1 MADSVLNHSWPSISK
16 LWMKRWTFK
25 RGSECKAC
33 DPPSDGSPCSLPVP
47 LKADSHVLFS
57 AMAREREA
65 GSVPELTDAHSS
77 TEDLL
82 SLDMALQGTEYY
94 RDLGYGSPVE
104 MTSWLPLTSWSQ
116 EKVPG
121 ELVVPQLQEPNH
133 LLQSPDALGSGDRVA
148 EPFPTLARSVTTSR
162 RHSWERPL
170 SPLDMDRR
178 LSLDTSDMGSDEE
191 RSLPRTFA
199 SHSLNLPGGGLQAW
213 AERTGHRGANI
224 RGRVSPEL
232 PYVGLEEPEDDSL
245 RQQEFN
251 SSWKRLRSRSVPQ
264 AGDMVSP
271 SRISP
276 NLEVSIPAAQGIEP
290 PVLER
295 AEKDHVSPDHV
306 LIVQQVL
313 HELKQFHGK
322 EDNGKSEKTEKGT
335 KVKRRLSS
343 LRSRV
348 TGSWQKDKGKNKEQQ
363 KEIEPREKWKS
374 ANGHQ
379 LVPGTFS
386 SCIDCSLCG
395 KPLLSRN
402 GLQCLNCAVNV
413 HKNCKN
419 LLADCSNSN
428 KLKQKDFQ
436 HKPSA
441 SSQSSAQSLCQAA
454 SLKEQPRNTLLGSN
468 GTPVLPRHVGMT
480 ISTRGR
486 LQSAMNTPGTLNR
499 FGSGTGEMDESDSGF
514 LKFKQTT
521 DDSLSLASSTTE
533 SIFVEDSYSASL
545 RSEIEA
551 DAQEFEA
558 ESWSLSVEPAYAKKQ
573 KREVLKRQDVIYELM
588 QTEVHH
594 VRTLKIMLKVYSR
607 ALKEEMQF
615 SSRVLNRIF
624 PCVDDLLEMHGQF
637 LYRLKER
644 RRESLAEGS
653 DQNYVIQKIGD
664 LLVQQFS
671 GENGERM
678 KEKYGIF
685 CSGHNEAVS
694 HYKELL
700 SQNKKF
706 QNMIKKIGNFS
717 IVRRL
722 GVQECILLV
731 TQRITKYP
739 VLVERIIQ
747 NTEAGTEDYEDLN
760 QALGLIKDIIT
771 QVDAKVNECEKG
783 QRLKEIVGKMDLKSS
798 GKLKNGLTFRK
809 EDMLHR
815 QLHLDGMLCWKTA
828 SGRLKDVLA
837 VLLTDVLLLLQEKDQ
852 KYVFASVDSKPPVI
866 SLQKLIVREVANE
879 EKAMFLISA
888 SLKGP
893 EMYEIY
899 TCSKDERNSWMAQ
912 IRRAVESCP
921 DGEEEPFSE
930 AEEDRKMAE
939 ARAVKLKEFQERLS
953 RKDELIAQS
962 LIEKQQI
969 YLEMSEM
976 NSFEDLP
983 PGPRPRFFFRGGE
996 PSENLQGEMI
1006 LKSAVS
1012 EIENIQNLIYK
1023 QLGTVSCRNEDGGSG
1038 GGDDLLLPRRAETF
1052 GGYDNNANTNKNASF
1067 KKKVS
1072 NSDTWFKD
1080 RRNPFTSSDS
1090 QLGDLSGDSEEGSQI
1105 LSFQTEGTRVD
1116 WNNSLSSILESELI
1130 QRIQMLSQLL
1140 LNLQAVVA
1148 QQDSY
1153 IEMQRAM
1160 ILEKEKQYRLQSTR
1174 GNFLLEQE
1182 KQRNFEK
1189 QREELANV
1197 QKLQNQLKQE
1207 QQRWERERERQQ
1219 KELEYTEARLQER
1232 ENESQQFKERLTQD
1246 KEELDRQREAYQHD
1260 LERLRESQRAVE
1272 KEKDRIEHL
1281 KKLKKQNTVSGTL
1294 PPEGIEG
1301 HILSTSLNFNGEG
1314 LEGAGH
1320 LAKTLGRTSTLL
1332 SGSDYVER
1340 PEMARR
1346 DSTTAEGRPVKN
1358 DVPIQLL
1365 SATNQIQKQAAV
1377 QQQIPTKLAVFT
1389 KGSKEKGGKG
1399 KGSQRSDSSTSFD
1412 LKQQLMLNKIMGK
1425 EENTIRNR
1433 RSLSPVL
1440 TSQNVIIHP
1449 ESCIPADIQPS
1460 EISHL
1465 NLGNMFRPNSTPI
1478 LSPPAQL
1485 PVHLTSEE
1493 DANKEDVIF
1502 F

>member
-1 MADSVLNHSWPSISK
+1 MADSVLNHSWPSFSK

-33 DPPSDGSPCSLPVP
+33 DPPSDGSPHSLPES
-47 LKADSHVLFS
+47 LRTDSHALFS
-57 AMAREREA
+57 GMAGEQEA
-65 GSVPELTDAHSS
+65 GSVAELEDDHSS
-77 TEDLL
+77 IEDLL
-82 SLDMALQGTEYY
+82 SIDVTLQDTEYY
-94 RDLGYGSPVE
+94 RDLGYVTSAD
-104 MTSWLPLTSWSQ
+104 MTSWVPPAPGSQ
-116 EKVPG
+116 ERLPG
-121 ELVVPQLQEPNH
+121 ELLAPQILEPGCP
-133 LLQSPDALGSGDRVA
+133 LQSPNDLGPGDRGA
-148 EPFPTLARSVTTSR
+148 EPFPTLARSMITSR

-170 SPLDMDRR
+170 SPLDTERR

-199 SHSLNLPGGGLQAW
+199 SHSLNLSGGGLQAW
-213 AERTGHRGANI
+213 AERTDQRATFK
-224 RGRVSPEL
+224 GRASSEL
-232 PYVGLEEPEDDSL
+232 AYVTVEEPMVFE
-245 RQQEFN
+245 

-264 AGDMVSP
+264 TGDMVSP
-271 SRISP
+271 SRISQ

-313 HELKQFHGK
+313 HELKQYHGK
-322 EDNGKSEKTEKGT
+322 EDDGKSEKSEKGT
-335 KVKRRLSS
+335 KVKRRLSN

-374 ANGHQ
+374 INGHQ

-386 SCIDCSLCG
+386 SCINCSLCG

-436 HKPSA
+436 HKSPGSP
-441 SSQSSAQSLCQAA
+441 QGLTQISAQSFYQAV
-454 SLKEQPRNTLLGSN
+454 SLKEQPRSTLWGSE
-468 GTPVLPRHVGMT
+468 GTPVLPRNVGMT
-480 ISTRGR
+480 VSTRAS
-486 LQSAMNTPGTLNR
+486 LQVAMNTAGTLNR
-499 FGSGTGEMDESDSGF
+499 LGSGTGEMDETDTGF
-514 LKFKQTT
+514 IKFKQAT
-521 DDSLSLASSTTE
+521 DDSLSLASSATE
-533 SIFVEDSYSASL
+533 SIFLEDSYSASL

-558 ESWSLSVEPAYAKKQ
+558 ESWSLSVELPYAKKQ
-573 KREVLKRQDVIYELM
+573 KKEVMKRQDVIYELM

-594 VRTLKIMLKVYSR
+594 VRTLKIMLKVYSK

-615 SSRVLNRIF
+615 SSRIINRIF
-624 PCVDDLLEMHGQF
+624 PCVDDLLEMHSQF

-644 RRESLAEGS
+644 RKESLAEGS

-678 KEKYGIF
+678 KDKYGIF
-685 CSGHNEAVS
+685 CCGHNEAVS

-700 SQNKKF
+700 QQNKKF

-739 VLVERIIQ
+739 VLVERILQ
-747 NTEAGTEDYEDLN
+747 NTEAGTEDYADLN

-899 TCSKDERNSWMAQ
+899 TCSKEERNSWMAL

-953 RKDELIAQS
+953 KKDEMIAQS
-962 LIEKQQI
+962 LHEKLQI
-969 YLEMSEM
+969 YSEMSEM
-976 NSFEDLP
+976 NNFEDLP
-983 PGPRPRFFFRGGE
+983 GSQSRFIFRGGE
-996 PSENLQGEMI
+996 PSEILQGEMI
-1006 LKSAVS
+1006 LKSAIS

-1023 QLGTVSCRNEDGGSG
+1023 QLGNSNCRVEDSS
-1038 GGDDLLLPRRAETF
+1038 GGDDFLLPRRAETF
-1052 GGYDNNANTNKNASF
+1052 GGYDSNTSPNKNASF
-1067 KKKVS
+1067 KKKVC
-1072 NSDTWFKD
+1072 NSDAWFRD
-1080 RRNPFTSSDS
+1080 RKNPLTSSDS
-1090 QLGDLSGDSEEGSQI
+1090 QLGDLSGDSEEGSQT
-1105 LSFQTEGTRVD
+1105 TEVTQVD
-1116 WNNSLSSILESELI
+1116 WNNSVPPGIMEPELV
-1130 QRIQMLSQLL
+1130 QRIQTLSQLL
-1140 LNLQAVVA
+1140 LSLQAVVA

-1160 ILEKEKQYRLQSTR
+1160 ILDREKQYRLQSTR

-1207 QQRWERERERQQ
+1207 QQRWERERSRQQ
-1219 KELEYTEARLQER
+1219 RELEYTEARLQER
-1232 ENESQQFKERLTQD
+1232 EKESQQLRERLSQD
-1246 KEELDRQREAYQHD
+1246 REELDRQREAYQHD

-1272 KEKDRIEHL
+1272 KEKERMELL
-1281 KKLKKQNTVSGTL
+1281 KKLKKQNTMPGAL
-1294 PPEGIEG
+1294 PPEGGEG
-1301 HILSTSLNFNGEG
+1301 HALGTSSSFNGEG
-1314 LEGAGH
+1314 LEGAVQ
-1320 LAKTLGRTSTLL
+1320 LAKPLGRTSTLL
-1332 SGSDYVER
+1332 SSSDYAER
-1340 PEMARR
+1340 PEVSRR
-1346 DSTTAEGRPVKN
+1346 DSTAEGRLVKS

-1377 QQQIPTKLAVFT
+1377 QQQIPTKLAVLT
-1389 KGSKEKGGKG
+1389 KGSKEKGGKS
-1399 KGSQRSDSSTSFD
+1399 KASQRSDSSTSFD
-1412 LKQQLMLNKIMGK
+1412 LKQQLSLTKFMGK
-1425 EENTIRNR
+1425 EENTIKGRQ
-1433 RSLSPVL
+1433 SLSPVL
-1440 TSQNVIIHP
+1440 TSQNVFVQQ
-1449 ESCIPADIQPS
+1449 ESCMPADVQPL
-1460 EISHL
+1460 EISPL
-1465 NLGNMFRPNSTPI
+1465 SPGSFFRPNSAPI
-1478 LSPPAQL
+1478 LSPPAH
-1485 PVHLTSEE
+1485 PPTRLTSE
-1493 DANKEDVIF
+1493 DDSNKEDVIF

>member
-1 MADSVLNHSWPSISK
+1 MAEEQE
-16 LWMKRWTFK
+16 
-25 RGSECKAC
+25 G
-33 DPPSDGSPCSLPVP
+33 
-47 LKADSHVLFS
+47 
-57 AMAREREA
+57 
-65 GSVPELTDAHSS
+65 GSVAELEEAHSS

-82 SLDMALQGTEYY
+82 SIDMALQGTEYY
-94 RDLGYGSPVE
+94 RDLGYIAPVE
-104 MTSWLPLTSWSQ
+104 MTSWVPLASCSQ
-116 EKVPG
+116 EKPPG
-121 ELVVPQLQEPNH
+121 ELVAPQLQEPGCFR
-133 LLQSPDALGSGDRVA
+133 QSPNGLCPEDQGV
-148 EPFPTLARSVTTSR
+148 EPFPMLAHSMTTSR

-170 SPLDMDRR
+170 SPLDVGRR
-178 LSLDTSDMGSDEE
+178 LSLDASDLGSDEE

-213 AERTGHRGANI
+213 AERTGHRATF
-224 RGRVSPEL
+224 RGRASPEL
-232 PYVGLEEPEDDSL
+232 PYIAMEEPM
-245 RQQEFN
+245 RQQEFD
-251 SSWKRLRSRSVPQ
+251 SSWRRLRSRSVPQ
-264 AGDMVSP
+264 TGDMVSP
-271 SRISP
+271 SRIAQ
-276 NLEVSIPAAQGIEP
+276 NLEVSIPAAQGVEP
-290 PVLER
+290 PMLER

-313 HELKQFHGK
+313 QELKQYHGAKQRAHLGDDPRDSQQNITWFEFLSNEK
-322 EDNGKSEKTEKGT
+322 EDDGKSEKSEKGT

-363 KEIEPREKWKS
+363 KEIELREKWRS
-374 ANGHQ
+374 INGHQ

-386 SCIDCSLCG
+386 SCINCSLCS
-395 KPLLSRN
+395 KPLLNRN

-436 HKPSA
+436 HKPPGSPQ
-441 SSQSSAQSLCQAA
+441 SSTQSSAQSLYQAA
-454 SLKEQPRNTLLGSN
+454 SLKEQPRSTLLGSN
-468 GTPVLPRHVGMT
+468 GTPVLPRNVGMT
-480 ISTRGR
+480 ISTRAS
-486 LQSAMNTPGTLNR
+486 LQAAMNTAGTLNR
-499 FGSGTGEMDESDSGF
+499 FGSGTGEMDDTDSGF
-514 LKFKQTT
+514 TKFKQPT

-558 ESWSLSVEPAYAKKQ
+558 ESWSLSVELLYAKKQ
-573 KREVLKRQDVIYELM
+573 KKEVLKRQDVIYELI

-594 VRTLKIMLKVYSR
+594 VRTLKIMLKVYSK

-685 CSGHNEAVS
+685 CCGHNEAVT

-700 SQNKKF
+700 QQNKKF

-760 QALGLIKDIIT
+760 QALSLIKDIIT
-771 QVDAKVNECEKG
+771 QVDAKVNECEKW

-852 KYVFASVDSKPPVI
+852 KYVFASVDSKPPII

-888 SLKGP
+888 SMKGP

-899 TCSKDERNSWMAQ
+899 TCSKEERNSWMTQ

-921 DGEEEPFSE
+921 DGEEEPFGE

-953 RKDELIAQS
+953 KKDELIAQS
-962 LIEKQQI
+962 LNEKQQI
-969 YLEMSEM
+969 YLEMAEI

-983 PGPRPRFFFRGGE
+983 PGSQSRFFFRGGE
-996 PSENLQGEMI
+996 PSENLQGDVI
-1006 LKSAVS
+1006 LKSAIS
-1012 EIENIQNLIYK
+1012 EVENIQNLIYK
-1023 QLGTVSCRNEDGGSG
+1023 QLGSVSCRGEDGGSG
-1038 GGDDLLLPRRAETF
+1038 DDPSLPRRAETF
-1052 GGYDNNANTNKNASF
+1052 GGYDSSANPNRNASF
-1067 KKKVS
+1067 KKKVY
-1072 NSDTWFKD
+1072 NSDAWFKD

-1090 QLGDLSGDSEEGSQI
+1090 QLGDLSGDSEEGSQT
-1105 LSFQTEGTRVD
+1105 TEVTRVD
-1116 WNNSLSSILESELI
+1116 WNSTSPGTMEPELV
-1130 QRIQMLSQLL
+1130 QRIQTLSQLL

-1148 QQDSY
+1148 QQDSC

-1160 ILEKEKQYRLQSTR
+1160 ILDREKQYRLQSTR

-1207 QQRWERERERQQ
+1207 QQRWERERSRQQ
-1219 KELEYTEARLQER
+1219 KELEHTEARLRER
-1232 ENESQQFKERLTQD
+1232 ENESRQLRERLTQD

-1272 KEKDRIEHL
+1272 KEKERIELL
-1281 KKLKKQNTVSGTL
+1281 KKWKKQSTVPGPF
-1294 PPEGIEG
+1294 PPEGAEG
-1301 HILSTSLNFNGEG
+1301 HALSTSSSFNGEG
-1314 LEGAGH
+1314 LEGAVQ
-1320 LAKTLGRTSTLL
+1320 LTKSLGRTSTLS
-1332 SGSDYVER
+1332 SGSDYSER
-1340 PEMARR
+1340 PEVARR
-1346 DSTTAEGRPVKN
+1346 DSTTAEGRLVKS

-1377 QQQIPTKLAVFT
+1377 QQQIPTKLAVLT
-1389 KGSKEKGGKG
+1389 KGSKEKGGKS
-1399 KGSQRSDSSTSFD
+1399 KASQRSDSSTSFD
-1412 LKQQLMLNKIMGK
+1412 LKQQLMLNKFMGK
-1425 EENTIRNR
+1425 EENTIKTRQ
-1433 RSLSPVL
+1433 SPSPVL
-1440 TSQNVIIHP
+1440 ASQNVIVHQ
-1449 ESCIPADIQPS
+1449 ESFFPADIPPS
-1460 EISHL
+1460 ESSPL
-1465 NLGNMFRPNSTPI
+1465 SPGNMFRPNSTPI
-1478 LSPPAQL
+1478 LSPPAHLPTQL
-1485 PVHLTSEE
+1485 PSE
-1493 DANKEDVIF
+1493 DDTNKEDVIF

>member
-1 MADSVLNHSWPSISK
+1 MQ
-16 LWMKRWTFK
+16 
-25 RGSECKAC
+25 GSEGKAC
-33 DPPSDGSPCSLPVP
+33 DPPSDGSPHSLPVS
-47 LKADSHVLFS
+47 LKADSHALFS
-57 AMAREREA
+57 AMAGEQEA
-65 GSVPELTDAHSS
+65 GSVPELEDTHSS

-82 SLDMALQGTEYY
+82 SIDMALQGTEYY
-94 RDLGYGSPVE
+94 RDLGYVPPVE
-104 MTSWLPLTSWSQ
+104 MTSCIPPASWSQ
-116 EKVPG
+116 EKPSG
-121 ELVVPQLQEPNH
+121 ELVAPQLQESGYF
-133 LLQSPDALGSGDRVA
+133 LQSPNGLSPGDRGA
-148 EPFPTLARSVTTSR
+148 EPFPILVHSMTTSR

-170 SPLDMDRR
+170 SPLDMERR
-178 LSLDTSDMGSDEE
+178 LSLDTSDLGSDEE

-199 SHSLNLPGGGLQAW
+199 SQSLNMPGGGLQAW
-213 AERTGHRGANI
+213 AERTGHRATF
-224 RGRVSPEL
+224 RGRASPEL
-232 PYVGLEEPEDDSL
+232 PYLAVEEPRDDPM
-245 RQQEFN
+245 RWQEFN

-264 AGDMVSP
+264 TGDMVSP
-271 SRISP
+271 SRITQ

-290 PVLER
+290 PMLER

-313 HELKQFHGK
+313 HELKQYHGAKQRAHLGDDPGDSQQNLTWFEFLSSEK
-322 EDNGKSEKTEKGT
+322 EDDGKSEKNEKGT

-348 TGSWQKDKGKNKEQQ
+348 TGCRQKDKGKNKEQQ

-374 ANGHQ
+374 INGHQ

-386 SCIDCSLCG
+386 SCINCSLCG

-428 KLKQKDFQ
+428 KLKKDFQ
-436 HKPSA
+436 HKPPG
-441 SSQSSAQSLCQAA
+441 SSQNLTQSSAQSLYQAA
-454 SLKEQPRNTLLGSN
+454 SLKEQPRSTLLGSN
-468 GTPVLPRHVGMT
+468 GTPVLPRNVGMT
-480 ISTRGR
+480 ISTRAS
-486 LQSAMNTPGTLNR
+486 LQAAMNTAGTLNR
-499 FGSGTGEMDESDSGF
+499 FGPGTGEMDEGDSGF
-514 LKFKQTT
+514 SKFKPAT
-521 DDSLSLASSTTE
+521 DDSLSLASSTAE

-558 ESWSLSVEPAYAKKQ
+558 ESWSLSVELPYAKKQ
-573 KREVLKRQDVIYELM
+573 KKEVLKRQDVIYELM
-588 QTEVHH
+588 QTEMHH
-594 VRTLKIMLKVYSR
+594 VRTLKIMLKVYSK

-615 SSRVLNRIF
+615 SSRVINRIF

-700 SQNKKF
+700 QQNKKF

-760 QALGLIKDIIT
+760 QALVLIKDIIT

-815 QLHLDGMLCWKTA
+815 QLHFSGMLCWKTA

-899 TCSKDERNSWMAQ
+899 TCSKEERNSWMTQ
-912 IRRAVESCP
+912 IRNAVESCP
-921 DGEEEPFSE
+921 DEEEEPFSE

-953 RKDELIAQS
+953 KKDELIAQS
-962 LIEKQQI
+962 LSEKQQI

-983 PGPRPRFFFRGGE
+983 PGSQSRFFFRGGE
-996 PSENLQGEMI
+996 PSEILQGDMI
-1006 LKSAVS
+1006 LKSAIS
-1012 EIENIQNLIYK
+1012 EVENIQNLIYK
-1023 QLGTVSCRNEDGGSG
+1023 QLGSISCRSEDGSAGE
-1038 GGDDLLLPRRAETF
+1038 DLPLPRRAETF
-1052 GGYDNNANTNKNASF
+1052 GGYDNNTNPDKNASF
-1067 KKKVS
+1067 KKKVC
-1072 NSDTWFKD
+1072 NSDAWLKD

-1090 QLGDLSGDSEEGSQI
+1090 QLGDLSGDSEEGSQT
-1105 LSFQTEGTRVD
+1105 TEVTRVD
-1116 WNNSLSSILESELI
+1116 WNNSVPGIMEPELI
-1130 QRIQMLSQLL
+1130 QRIQTLSQLL
-1140 LNLQAVVA
+1140 LSLQAVVT

-1153 IEMQRAM
+1153 IEMQKAM
-1160 ILEKEKQYRLQSTR
+1160 ILDREKQYRLQSTR

-1207 QQRWERERERQQ
+1207 QQRWERERTRQQ
-1219 KELEYTEARLQER
+1219 KELEHTEARLRER
-1232 ENESQQFKERLTQD
+1232 ENESQQLRERLTQD

-1272 KEKDRIEHL
+1272 KEKERIELL
-1281 KKLKKQNTVSGTL
+1281 KKWKKQNTL
-1294 PPEGIEG
+1294 PGPITAEGAEG
-1301 HILSTSLNFNGEG
+1301 HTLSASSSFNGEG
-1314 LEGAGH
+1314 LEGSVQ
-1320 LAKTLGRTSTLL
+1320 LAKSLGRTSTLL
-1332 SGSDYVER
+1332 STSDYPER
-1340 PEMARR
+1340 PEVARR
-1346 DSTTAEGRPVKN
+1346 DSTTAEGRLVKS

-1377 QQQIPTKLAVFT
+1377 QQQIPTKLAVLT
-1389 KGSKEKGGKG
+1389 KEKGGKS
-1399 KGSQRSDSSTSFD
+1399 KASQRSDSSTSFD
-1412 LKQQLMLNKIMGK
+1412 LKQQLMLNKFMGK
-1425 EENTIRNR
+1425 EENTIKTRQ
-1433 RSLSPVL
+1433 SPSPVL
-1440 TSQNVIIHP
+1440 TSQNIIVHQ
-1449 ESCIPADIQPS
+1449 ESCIPVDIAPL
-1460 EISHL
+1460 EISPL
-1465 NLGNMFRPNSTPI
+1465 SPVNAFRPNSTPM
-1478 LSPPAQL
+1478 LSPPAH
-1485 PVHLTSEE
+1485 PPTRLTS
-1493 DANKEDVIF
+1493 DDDTSREDVIF

>member
-1 MADSVLNHSWPSISK
+1 MQ
-16 LWMKRWTFK
+16 
-25 RGSECKAC
+25 GSECKAC
-33 DPPSDGSPCSLPVP
+33 DPPSDGSPHSLPVS

-57 AMAREREA
+57 AMAGEQEA
-65 GSVPELTDAHSS
+65 GSGLELEDAHSS

-82 SLDMALQGTEYY
+82 SIDAALQGTEYY
-94 RDLGYGSPVE
+94 RDLGYVPPME
-104 MTSWLPLTSWSQ
+104 TTSWFPQTSWSQ
-116 EKVPG
+116 EKLPG
-121 ELVVPQLQEPNH
+121 EFVGPQRQDPGYF
-133 LLQSPDALGSGDRVA
+133 LQSPDGLADRA
-148 EPFPTLARSVTTSR
+148 TEPFPVPAHSMTTR

-170 SPLDMDRR
+170 PPLDTKRR
-178 LSLDTSDMGSDEE
+178 LSLDISDMGSDEE

-199 SHSLNLPGGGLQAW
+199 SHSLNLSGGGLQAW
-213 AERTGHRGANI
+213 AERTGHRTTFRRRA
-224 RGRVSPEL
+224 SPEL
-232 PYVGLEEPEDDSL
+232 PYIAVEEPRNDPV

-251 SSWKRLRSRSVPQ
+251 NSWKRLRSRSVPQ
-264 AGDMVSP
+264 TGDMLSP
-271 SRISP
+271 SRISQ
-276 NLEVSIPAAQGIEP
+276 NLQVSIPAAQGIEP
-290 PVLER
+290 PTLER
-295 AEKDHVSPDHV
+295 AEKDHVSPDHI

-313 HELKQFHGK
+313 QELKQYHGAKQRAHLGDGPRDSQQNITWFEFLSNEK
-322 EDNGKSEKTEKGT
+322 EDDGKNEKSEKGT
-335 KVKRRLSS
+335 KVKRTLSS

-348 TGSWQKDKGKNKEQQ
+348 TGSWQKDK
-363 KEIEPREKWKS
+363 
-374 ANGHQ
+374 
-379 LVPGTFS
+379 
-386 SCIDCSLCG
+386 
-395 KPLLSRN
+395 
-402 GLQCLNCAVNV
+402 
-413 HKNCKN
+413 
-419 LLADCSNSN
+419 
-428 KLKQKDFQ
+428 QKDFQ
-436 HKPSA
+436 HKPPGSP
-441 SSQSSAQSLCQAA
+441 QSSAQNSVQSLYQAA
-454 SLKEQPRNTLLGSN
+454 SLKEQPRSTLLGSN
-468 GTPVLPRHVGMT
+468 GTPVLPRNVGMT
-480 ISTRGR
+480 ISTKAS
-486 LQSAMNTPGTLNR
+486 LQAALNTTGTLNR
-499 FGSGTGEMDESDSGF
+499 FGSGTGEMDETDAG
-514 LKFKQTT
+514 LVKFKQAT
-521 DDSLSLASSTTE
+521 DDSLSLASTTE

-545 RSEIEA
+545 KSEIEA
-551 DAQEFEA
+551 DGQEFEA
-558 ESWSLSVEPAYAKKQ
+558 ESWSLSVELPYAKKQ
-573 KREVLKRQDVIYELM
+573 KKQVLKRQDVIYEFM

-594 VRTLKIMLKVYSR
+594 VRTLKIMLKVYSK

-615 SSRVLNRIF
+615 SSRVINRIF

-637 LYRLKER
+637 LHRLKER

-685 CSGHNEAVS
+685 CCGHNEAVS

-700 SQNKKF
+700 QQNKKF

-815 QLHLDGMLCWKTA
+815 QLYVDGMLCWKTA

-899 TCSKDERNSWMAQ
+899 TCSKEERNSWMDL

-921 DGEEEPFSE
+921 DREEEPFNE
-930 AEEDRKMAE
+930 AEEKMAE
-939 ARAVKLKEFQERLS
+939 ARAARLKEFQERLS
-953 RKDELIAQS
+953 KKDELIAQS
-962 LIEKQQI
+962 LSEKQQI
-969 YLEMSEM
+969 YLEMFEI

-983 PGPRPRFFFRGGE
+983 PGSQSRFFFRGGE
-996 PSENLQGEMI
+996 PSENNLQGEVI

-1012 EIENIQNLIYK
+1012 EVENMLHLVHAHMYK
-1023 QLGTVSCRNEDGGSG
+1023 QLRNDNEDGGA
-1038 GGDDLLLPRRAETF
+1038 GDDLSLPRRAETF
-1052 GGYDNNANTNKNASF
+1052 GGFDSNTNPNKNASF
-1067 KKKVS
+1067 KKKVC
-1072 NSDTWFKD
+1072 NCDAWLKD
-1080 RRNPFTSSDS
+1080 QRIPFASSDS
-1090 QLGDLSGDSEEGSQI
+1090 QLGDLSGDSEEGSQTAELTQI
-1105 LSFQTEGTRVD
+1105 D
-1116 WNNSLSSILESELI
+1116 WNNSAPATMESELLK
-1130 QRIQMLSQLL
+1130 RIHTLSKLL
-1140 LNLQAVVA
+1140 SNLQAVVA

-1153 IEMQRAM
+1153 IEMQRAT
-1160 ILEKEKQYRLQSTR
+1160 ILDREKQCRLQSTR

-1207 QQRWERERERQQ
+1207 QQRWERERSRQQ

-1232 ENESQQFKERLTQD
+1232 ESESQQFRERLTQD

-1272 KEKDRIEHL
+1272 KEKERLELL
-1281 KKLKKQNTVSGTL
+1281 KKLKKQNTMPGTI
-1294 PPEGIEG
+1294 PPEGLEG
-1301 HILSTSLNFNGEG
+1301 HALSTSSSFNGEG
-1314 LEGAGH
+1314 LEGAVQ
-1320 LAKTLGRTSTLL
+1320 LAKPLVRTSTLL
-1332 SGSDYVER
+1332 CSSDYVER
-1340 PEMARR
+1340 PEVVRR
-1346 DSTTAEGRPVKN
+1346 DSTAAEGRLVKS

-1377 QQQIPTKLAVFT
+1377 QQQIPTKLAVLT
-1389 KGSKEKGGKG
+1389 KGSKEKGGKS
-1399 KGSQRSDSSTSFD
+1399 KASQRSDSSTSFD
-1412 LKQQLMLNKIMGK
+1412 LKQQLMLSKFMGK
-1425 EENTIRNR
+1425 EENTMKARQA
-1433 RSLSPVL
+1433 LGPVL
-1440 TSQNVIIHP
+1440 IGQSVIVHQ
-1449 ESCIPADIQPS
+1449 ESDIQTS
-1460 EISHL
+1460 EISSL
-1465 NLGNMFRPNSTPI
+1465 GSGNMFRPSSAPH
-1478 LSPPAQL
+1478 LSPPIQP
-1485 PVHLTSEE
+1485 PVRPTSED

>member
-1 MADSVLNHSWPSISK
+1 MADSVLNHSWPSFSR
-16 LWMKRWTFK
+16 LWMKRWNFK
-25 RGSECKAC
+25 RGSEGKAC
-33 DPPSDGSPCSLPVP
+33 DSSSDDSPHSLPVSI
-47 LKADSHVLFS
+47 KADSHALFS
-57 AMAREREA
+57 AMAGEQEA
-65 GSVPELTDAHSS
+65 GSSPEFEDAHSS

-82 SLDMALQGTEYY
+82 SIDMALQGTEYY
-94 RDLGYGSPVE
+94 RDLGYASPLE
-104 MTSWLPLTSWSQ
+104 MTSQVPPASWSQ
-116 EKVPG
+116 EKPSG
-121 ELVVPQLQEPNH
+121 ELVAPQLQEPSYF
-133 LLQSPDALGSGDRVA
+133 LQSPNGLRIGDGGA
-148 EPFPTLARSVTTSR
+148 EPFPILVHSMTTSR

-170 SPLDMDRR
+170 SPLDMERR

-213 AERTGHRGANI
+213 AKRTGHRASLQ
-224 RGRVSPEL
+224 GRASPEL
-232 PYVGLEEPEDDSL
+232 PYLAMEEPM
-245 RQQEFN
+245 RQQEFD

-264 AGDMVSP
+264 TGDMVSP
-271 SRISP
+271 SRITQ

-290 PVLER
+290 PILER

-313 HELKQFHGK
+313 QELKQYHGK
-322 EDNGKSEKTEKGT
+322 EDDGKSEKTEKGT
-335 KVKRRLSS
+335 RVKRRLSS
-343 LRSRV
+343 LKSRV
-348 TGSWQKDKGKNKEQQ
+348 TGSWQKDKGKNKEQ
-363 KEIEPREKWKS
+363 KEIEPKEKWKS
-374 ANGHQ
+374 INGHQ

-386 SCIDCSLCG
+386 SCINCSLCG
-395 KPLLSRN
+395 KPLLNRN

-428 KLKQKDFQ
+428 KLKKDFQ
-436 HKPSA
+436 HKPPGSPQNLT
-441 SSQSSAQSLCQAA
+441 QSSAQSLYQAA
-454 SLKEQPRNTLLGSN
+454 SLKEQPRSTLLGSN
-468 GTPVLPRHVGMT
+468 GTPVLPRNVGMT
-480 ISTRGR
+480 VSTRAS
-486 LQSAMNTPGTLNR
+486 LQAAMNTTGTLNR
-499 FGSGTGEMDESDSGF
+499 FGPGTGEMDEADSGF
-514 LKFKQTT
+514 LKFKQAT

-533 SIFVEDSYSASL
+533 SIFLEDSYSASL

-558 ESWSLSVEPAYAKKQ
+558 ESWSLSVELPYAKKQ
-573 KREVLKRQDVIYELM
+573 KKEVLKRQDVIYELM
-588 QTEVHH
+588 QTEMHH
-594 VRTLKIMLKVYSR
+594 VRTLKIMLKVYSK

-615 SSRVLNRIF
+615 SSRVINRIF

-678 KEKYGIF
+678 KEKYGVF
-685 CSGHNEAVS
+685 CCGHNEAVS

-700 SQNKKF
+700 QQNKKF

-747 NTEAGTEDYEDLN
+747 YTEAGAEDYEDLS

-771 QVDAKVNECEKG
+771 QVDAKVNEREKG
-783 QRLKEIVGKMDLKSS
+783 QRLKEIVGKVDLKSS
-798 GKLKNGLTFRK
+798 GKFKNGMTFRK
-809 EDMLHR
+809 EDVLRR

-852 KYVFASVDSKPPVI
+852 KYVFASVDSKPPII

-888 SLKGP
+888 SQMGP

-899 TCSKDERNSWMAQ
+899 TCSKEERNSWMTQ

-921 DGEEEPFSE
+921 VEEKEPFGE

-939 ARAVKLKEFQERLS
+939 ARAVKLKEYQERLS
-953 RKDELIAQS
+953 KKDELIARS

-976 NSFEDLP
+976 NSVEDLP
-983 PGPRPRFFFRGGE
+983 PSPQARLFFRGGE
-996 PSENLQGEMI
+996 PSDNLQGDTI
-1006 LKSAVS
+1006 LKSAIS
-1012 EIENIQNLIYK
+1012 EVENIQNLIYK
-1023 QLGTVSCRNEDGGSG
+1023 HLGSISCRSEDGGAG
-1038 GGDDLLLPRRAETF
+1038 EDLSLPRRAETF
-1052 GGYDNNANTNKNASF
+1052 GGYDSNTNPDKSASF
-1067 KKKVS
+1067 KKKVY
-1072 NSDTWFKD
+1072 NSDAWFKD

-1090 QLGDLSGDSEEGSQI
+1090 QLGDLSGDSEEG
-1105 LSFQTEGTRVD
+1105 LQTIEVTQVD
-1116 WNNSLSSILESELI
+1116 WNNSVPGMMEPELI
-1130 QRIQMLSQLL
+1130 QRIQTLSQLL
-1140 LNLQAVVA
+1140 LNLQAVVT

-1153 IEMQRAM
+1153 IEMQKAM
-1160 ILEKEKQYRLQSTR
+1160 ILDREKQYRLQSTR

-1207 QQRWERERERQQ
+1207 QQRWERERSRQQ
-1219 KELEYTEARLQER
+1219 KELEHTEARLRER
-1232 ENESQQFKERLTQD
+1232 ENESQQLRERLTQD

-1272 KEKDRIEHL
+1272 KEKERIELL
-1281 KKLKKQNTVSGTL
+1281 KKWKKQNAVPGPL
-1294 PPEGIEG
+1294 APEGAEG
-1301 HILSTSLNFNGEG
+1301 HALNTSSSFNGEG
-1314 LEGAGH
+1314 LEGAVQ
-1320 LAKTLGRTSTLL
+1320 LAKSSGRTSTLL
-1332 SGSDYVER
+1332 SSSDYSER
-1340 PEMARR
+1340 PEVARR
-1346 DSTTAEGRPVKN
+1346 DSTTAEGRLVKS

-1377 QQQIPTKLAVFT
+1377 QQQIPTKLAVLT
-1389 KGSKEKGGKG
+1389 KGSKEKGGKS
-1399 KGSQRSDSSTSFD
+1399 KTSQRSDSSTSFD
-1412 LKQQLMLNKIMGK
+1412 LKQQLMLNKFMGK
-1425 EENTIRNR
+1425 EENTIKTRQ
-1433 RSLSPVL
+1433 SPSPVL
-1440 TSQNVIIHP
+1440 PSQNVIVHQ
-1449 ESCIPADIQPS
+1449 ESCIPTDIAPS
-1460 EISHL
+1460 ELSPL
-1465 NLGNMFRPNSTPI
+1465 SPVNMFRPNSTPM
-1478 LSPPAQL
+1478 LSPPACPSTQF
-1485 PVHLTSEE
+1485 TSED
-1493 DANKEDVIF
+1493 DANREDVIF

>member
-1 MADSVLNHSWPSISK
+1 MGNTNSKSSSRNSSIS
-16 LWMKRWTFK
+16 
-25 RGSECKAC
+25 A
-33 DPPSDGSPCSLPVP
+33 
-47 LKADSHVLFS
+47 H
-57 AMAREREA
+57 
-65 GSVPELTDAHSS
+65 PEISF
-77 TEDLL
+77 
-82 SLDMALQGTEYY
+82 
-94 RDLGYGSPVE
+94 YGSFSRKWNENVFLDNE
-104 MTSWLPLTSWSQ
+104 LLTSKILS
-116 EKVPG
+116 
-121 ELVVPQLQEPNH
+121 
-133 LLQSPDALGSGDRVA
+133 ALRPHSDRGLRTGNLHC
-148 EPFPTLARSVTTSR
+148 PARFLSTNSV
-162 RHSWERPL
+162 
-170 SPLDMDRR
+170 
-178 LSLDTSDMGSDEE
+178 
-191 RSLPRTFA
+191 FA
-199 SHSLNLPGGGLQAW
+199 S
-213 AERTGHRGANI
+213 
-224 RGRVSPEL
+224 V
-232 PYVGLEEPEDDSL
+232 
-245 RQQEFN
+245 
-251 SSWKRLRSRSVPQ
+251 
-264 AGDMVSP
+264 
-271 SRISP
+271 
-276 NLEVSIPAAQGIEP
+276 
-290 PVLER
+290 
-295 AEKDHVSPDHV
+295 
-306 LIVQQVL
+306 
-313 HELKQFHGK
+313 
-322 EDNGKSEKTEKGT
+322 
-335 KVKRRLSS
+335 
-343 LRSRV
+343 
-348 TGSWQKDKGKNKEQQ
+348 
-363 KEIEPREKWKS
+363 
-374 ANGHQ
+374 
-379 LVPGTFS
+379 
-386 SCIDCSLCG
+386 
-395 KPLLSRN
+395 
-402 GLQCLNCAVNV
+402 
-413 HKNCKN
+413 
-419 LLADCSNSN
+419 
-428 KLKQKDFQ
+428 
-436 HKPSA
+436 
-441 SSQSSAQSLCQAA
+441 AA

-739 VLVERIIQ
+739 VLEERIIQ

-1052 GGYDNNANTNKNASF
+1052 GGYDNNANTNKS
-1067 KKKVS
+1067 KQP
-1072 NSDTWFKD
+1072 DTQGRELGETPLMVLTLID
-1080 RRNPFTSSDS
+1080 RALCWVF
-1090 QLGDLSGDSEEGSQI
+1090 
-1105 LSFQTEGTRVD
+1105 
-1116 WNNSLSSILESELI
+1116 
-1130 QRIQMLSQLL
+1130 
-1140 LNLQAVVA
+1140 QAVVA

-1294 PPEGIEG
+1294 PPEGIEVY
-1301 HILSTSLNFNGEG
+1301 TSLNFNGEG

-1440 TSQNVIIHP
+1440 TRSHGCLM